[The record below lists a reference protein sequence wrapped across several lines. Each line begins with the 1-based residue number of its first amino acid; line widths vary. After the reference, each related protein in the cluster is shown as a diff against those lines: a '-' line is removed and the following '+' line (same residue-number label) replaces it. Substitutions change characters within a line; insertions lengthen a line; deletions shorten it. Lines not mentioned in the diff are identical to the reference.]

1 MSDPTSNPYAPP
13 ASGEP
18 AGDFGVTWQLDGV
31 DLRAK
36 NGLTLPMVDLHS
48 GIREED
54 MKTLTHTVTLVTA
67 ELIIT
72 LCLTVGIF
80 IFLSDDF
87 QLENFIGIFALA
99 FIVLTLLKSFGIV
112 RKNPNAEIRVFSH
125 IDARRWKQTSL
136 RRHIRLILLFL
147 LVLLMFLP
155 IIFAAGSMGSF
166 GDWMMWAYPATVLGL
181 IALAIWNTVDKPRP
195 VAKADQPGWLRFRN
209 IHPDALAY
217 LREREAEYLES
228 VRINPPGRSRL
239 VRTSYYHR
247 YPLRML
253 LGKRIY
259 NPFAFIQIGLMK
271 LFRSPLLVRKT
282 YHYSE
287 SEKLPLEELSISLR
301 KKVDAW
307 LAQNE
312 DWTFIAGERL
322 PSPLGDITVETAILA
337 APGLEHCA
345 CFHYV
350 WSPLKPHAGTVS
362 VKFLSYSI
370 NGTSIW
376 TQDHP
381 HLDLNL
387 PKVEEHRASGSPPR
401 VFQAHL
407 RNCEGHM
414 IRGPGS
420 AEELLRRIE
429 DEKEITDRILTERG
443 YQDEVRQS
451 A

>member
-18 AGDFGVTWQLDGV
+18 AGDFGVTWQLEGV

-36 NGLTLPMVDLHS
+36 NGVTLPMVDLHS

-54 MKTLTHTVTLVTA
+54 MKTLTHTVKVMTA
-67 ELIIT
+67 EGVIKACVI
-72 LCLTVGIF
+72 VGVF
-80 IFLSDDF
+80 VFLREQF
-87 QLENFIGIFALA
+87 QFDNFIGLFVLS
-99 FIVLTLLKSFGIV
+99 FVVLTLLKSFGIL
-112 RKNPNAEIRVFSH
+112 RKNPNAEVRVFSH
-125 IDARRWKQTSL
+125 VDARRMKRISR
-136 RRHIRLILLFL
+136 RRHIRLILLL
-147 LVLLMFLP
+147 LLILLMFLP

-181 IALAIWNTVDKPRP
+181 IALAVWNAVDKQRP
-195 VAKADQPGWLRFRN
+195 IAKADQPGWLRFRN
-209 IHPDALAY
+209 IHPEALAY
-217 LREREAEYLES
+217 LRERESEYLES
-228 VRINPPGRSRL
+228 IHSAPRGRSRL
-239 VRTSYYHR
+239 VRKTYYHR

-253 LGKRIY
+253 LGKRIF
-259 NPFAFIQIGLMK
+259 NPLAFIQIGLMK
-271 LFRSPLLVRKT
+271 LFRSPLLVRET

-287 SEKLPLEELSISLR
+287 AEKLPLEELSVSLR
-301 KKVDAW
+301 KQVDAW
-307 LAQNE
+307 LAQE
-312 DWTFIAGERL
+312 ADWTFIAGERL
-322 PSPLGDITVETAILA
+322 PSPLGDITVDTAILA
-337 APGLEHCA
+337 ASGLEHCV

-350 WSPLKPHAGTVS
+350 WSPLKPYAGTVS

-387 PKVEEHRASGSPPR
+387 PNVEEHRANGSPPR

-443 YQDEVRQS
+443 YQDEARQS
-451 A
+451 T